1 MSKVL
6 VMDGSYD
13 TCRDAVD
20 LVFSTFPVDLRDK
33 KVAVKMN
40 ALKACDPDREAFV
53 TNW

>member
-6 VMDGSYD
+6 VMDSSYD

-20 LVFSTFPVDLRDK
+20 QAFSAFPIEVSEK

-40 ALKACDPDREAFV
+40 AH
-53 TNW
+53 